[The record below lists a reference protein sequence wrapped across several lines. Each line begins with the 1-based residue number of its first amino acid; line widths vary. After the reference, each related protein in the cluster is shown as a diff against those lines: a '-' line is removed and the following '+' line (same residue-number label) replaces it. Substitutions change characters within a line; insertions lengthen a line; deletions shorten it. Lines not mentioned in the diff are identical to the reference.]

1 MPGYMWPLHQSSV
14 LNALVLIQTKCGTHN
29 CQRMLWI
36 RLQLASAKAAVK
48 AAFFISPCNMLSG
61 NHVLSLYQVV
71 IPWIDANAGFSYIFI
86 SFTLIAVQQ
95 AHANAEAGINH
106 SKLRC
111 ITVQQNFLNFSA
123 EPYQDDAKGEKKNY
137 DASVSLKLC
146 NFSSQQNSYLHIL
159 LQISVL
165 IYYEKLWH
173 VGKVRKVCEHSRLF
187 LSNYQSTTTNRDSAV
202 TAAPRDS
209 PLQEMK

>member
-123 EPYQDDAKGEKKNY
+123 EPYQDDAKGEKKTMMQVCLWNY
-137 DASVSLKLC
+137 A
-146 NFSSQQNSYLHIL
+146 
-159 LQISVL
+159 ISVPNK
-165 IYYEKLWH
+165 IPICTFCCKFQYWFTMRSY
-173 VGKVRKVCEHSRLF
+173 
-187 LSNYQSTTTNRDSAV
+187 D
-202 TAAPRDS
+202 
-209 PLQEMK
+209 M

>member
-29 CQRMLWI
+29 CQRRLWI

-123 EPYQDDAKGEKKNY
+123 EPYQDDAKAEKKTMIQVCVWNY
-137 DASVSLKLC
+137 AISIPK
-146 NFSSQQNSYLHIL
+146 NSYLHIL

-165 IYYEKLWH
+165 ICCDKLSH

-187 LSNYQSTTTNRDSAV
+187 LSNYQSTTTNGDSAV